1 MENRRTEISRLP
13 VRVRESLT
21 VPGREVL
28 HTCMFSLTSELR
40 DLGMKGGEMWK
51 VRDREA
57 EVEVKGSVRRREVVG
72 EEIKEEKEELGGEG
86 EKRAKGMG

>member
-1 MENRRTEISRLP
+1 
-13 VRVRESLT
+13 
-21 VPGREVL
+21 
-28 HTCMFSLTSELR
+28 
-40 DLGMKGGEMWK
+40 MKGGEMWK